1 MKGTNPNVDSYS
13 LFFDGTKPVLGSTGL
28 DRALADKGV
37 KTVVL
42 SGIATD
48 YVVGRTAEDALSL
61 GLTTFVA
68 EDLTRGVADAGIDE
82 MRRRIVGAGG
92 IFVRSARQVAA
103 DSSRWGGIRAAYPP
117 STPGAS
123 SSLRE

>member
-1 MKGTNPNVDSYS
+1 MDSYS

-61 GLTTFVA
+61 GLTTFVV
-68 EDLTRGVADAGIDE
+68 EDLIRGITDEGIDE
-82 MRRRIVGAGG
+82 WRGKIIVGGG
-92 IFVRSARQVAA
+92 VMVSTARQMAA
-103 DSSRWGGIRAAYPP
+103 DSARWGYNRAAYY
-117 STPGAS
+117 SGGAS
-123 SSLRE
+123 SSCK